1 MQWQALQDTLA
12 AAYSLSQIDLKPQT
26 DDGNRT
32 FFRTGVTAL
41 NTHLIRSR
49 LSLYEAKTAAAR
61 AALLASIIKSDITGR
76 SLAEIRVVPSNLDLL
91 KSLRIDGRGK
101 NPHTLRKT
109 NIEAFYLW
117 HLAHLE
123 DGE

>member
-1 MQWQALQDTLA
+1 MD
-12 AAYSLSQIDLKPQT
+12 
-26 DDGNRT
+26 
-32 FFRTGVTAL
+32 AL

-61 AALLASIIKSDITGR
+61 AVLLASIIKSGNTGK
-76 SLAEIRVVPSNLDLL
+76 SLAEMRVVPSDLDHL
-91 KSLRIDGRGK
+91 KSLRIDGRWK
-101 NPHTLRKT
+101 KLHTLRKT

-123 DGE
+123 DGGTNI

>member
-1 MQWQALQDTLA
+1 MTPDSILQAVDLTELA
-12 AAYSLSQIDLKPQT
+12 ASRIPS
-26 DDGNRT
+26 G
-32 FFRTGVTAL
+32 GV
-41 NTHLIRSR
+41 
-49 LSLYEAKTAAAR
+49 AKTVFRSTRLLQLEAPDSRHRAYNTADTA
-61 AALLASIIKSDITGR
+61 AALLASIIKSDNTGR